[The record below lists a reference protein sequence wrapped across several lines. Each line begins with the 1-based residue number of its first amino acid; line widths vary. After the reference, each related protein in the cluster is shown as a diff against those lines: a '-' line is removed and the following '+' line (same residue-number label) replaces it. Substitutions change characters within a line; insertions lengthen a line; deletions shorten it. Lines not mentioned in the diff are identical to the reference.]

1 MAQLQSRMHAT
12 TNCPQMQ
19 ENLPELPRQS
29 GPTSVKRCH
38 QCNGRFGLI
47 RRRFAF
53 KQFCSKECVDKY
65 KADSEHKTSR
75 FKRWTDFLGPRQ

>member
-1 MAQLQSRMHAT
+1 MAESFS
-12 TNCPQMQ
+12 
-19 ENLPELPRQS
+19 ELPQHS
-29 GPTSVKRCH
+29 GPVSVKRCH

-53 KQFCSKECVDKY
+53 KQFCSKECVEKY
-65 KADSEHKTSR
+65 KADTDHKTSR